1 MKTERMGLFR
11 RSGNVM
17 LFVLFD
23 TFLVNEMAF
32 RKSLI
37 GLAGMTLGCCFVRWF
52 DQKSVR
58 KAV

>member
-1 MKTERMGLFR
+1 MKTERMRLFR
-11 RSGNVM
+11 RSGNLM

-23 TFLVNEMAF
+23 KFLVSEMAF

-37 GLAGMTLGCCFVRWF
+37 RLAGMTLGCCFVRGF
-52 DQKSVR
+52 DKKSVR